1 MPQKCNQGTA
11 ALKTNRVFIRKGAV
25 VYKLT
30 DQEMAEYQIECC
42 LENLRSSDPSSVFSR
57 NKWRKSIKNEMFFLE
72 QEHPDSYV
80 LHLDIGDVSLE
91 LE

>member
-1 MPQKCNQGTA
+1 MSSD
-11 ALKTNRVFIRKGAV
+11 LS
-25 VYKLT
+25 

-42 LENLRSSDPSSVFSR
+42 LENLRSSNPSSPHHR
-57 NKWRKSIKNEMFFLE
+57 NKWRKSIKNEMFFLK

-80 LHLDIGDVSLE
+80 LKLNISDVSLD